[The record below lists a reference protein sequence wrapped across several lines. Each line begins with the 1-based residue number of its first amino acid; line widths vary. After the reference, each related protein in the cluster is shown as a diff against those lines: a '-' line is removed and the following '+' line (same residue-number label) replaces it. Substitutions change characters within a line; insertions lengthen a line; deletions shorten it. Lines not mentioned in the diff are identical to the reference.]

1 MPFLDLENNMIGGTP
16 GSAGPTSGIGANFGA
31 AFDDQA
37 RNNSQ
42 FAAEATLEEVYG
54 ENQSRVSAM
63 TGEALSAYTLPVY
76 LAAARR
82 VTGGAEPKRED
93 VTPVFWSQ
101 WEDFQKREAQLAEL
115 KLAHPEVMT
124 FADVLTEARKRAGD
138 TETQADDLYERAGV
152 GGKVAAFVGR
162 MAGSFTWRD
171 PMNLGTL
178 GLGGFGRNFGLRVA
192 TEAGANSTVE
202 AINQFYGVEEGRKLL
217 GLRDANPWESIAAAG
232 AGAAVLRGA
241 AEGVGPA
248 FRAAEARISPARA
261 RARVVAD
268 TINQGVDSPE
278 FARAI
283 ATGRFSDADVLAR
296 LDGMPQTPTVRAARS
311 AVEDDLDL
319 RGSNPYGDGHEA
331 AVLHER
337 KLENAIRAL
346 NGDDLR
352 SSTAIGRVIDM
363 AGGARITVDDFDAMR
378 GAEIERA
385 ARLEAPDAFRAL
397 DEADAKVRDLDARIA
412 ELSDAIREP
421 SVGEAVSMVD
431 PETGGRIRAIEDEL
445 EQPIS
450 APRRKALEAELETV
464 IANAPIAAA
473 ERVVNDTRIGP
484 TKQIQF
490 LENSRRAARRAYRS
504 ARRNVEAAMQR
515 SAGRIEAQARL
526 GGRLA
531 RQQMRD
537 VAIAAE
543 TSGLRG
549 MSIPQ
554 SLYPVREVME
564 TMRRLVD
571 EFDGKASDI
580 ARSIVERN
588 ARAPEGGG
596 GAPVSQQHGPFG
608 PMFTE
613 YRHDAAGAIKRL
625 SEEKNGEAIG
635 ALHHPDVGDIDL
647 VWGQEGTG
655 KSDGYGLAKIV
666 RWHPEV
672 LNDLQG
678 ILSGMKV
685 RSRSTNRVRLESQ
698 DYEGAVRLAWDGQDK
713 RWLLTAYQKDDVKGG
728 GAPTTNMSAKF
739 QADAS
744 PPDHPSDTIVDRIIE
759 NFHKS
764 EIARTAGETVGNTG
778 MDIGLDE
785 LVDGDLRIP
794 IGVIGDDGRMVPQVM
809 TVREIL
815 ADMAEDQKLA
825 EAMRVC
831 SL

>member
-1 MPFLDLENNMIGGTP
+1 MPFLNLENNMIGGVP
-16 GSAGPTSGIGANFGA
+16 GSAGPTSGIGENFSA
-31 AFDDQA
+31 AFDDQS

-42 FAAEATLEEVYG
+42 FAAEAALEEVYG
-54 ENQSRVSAM
+54 ENQSRASAL
-63 TGEALSAYTLPVY
+63 TGDALSAYTLPVY

-101 WEDFQKREAQLAEL
+101 WEDFQKKEARLTEL
-115 KLAHPEVMT
+115 KRDHPEIMT

-138 TETQADDLYERAGV
+138 TETRADDLYERAGA
-152 GGKVAAFVGR
+152 GGAVAAFVGR

-178 GLGGFGRNFGLRVA
+178 GLGGFGKNFALRVA
-192 TEAGANSTVE
+192 TEAGANSAIE
-202 AINQFYGVEEGRKLL
+202 AVNQFFGVEEGRKLL
-217 GLRDANPWESIAAAG
+217 GLRDTNPWESIAAAG

-268 TINQGVDSPE
+268 AINRGIDSPE

-311 AVEDDLDL
+311 AVEDDIDL
-319 RGSNPYGDGHEA
+319 KGSNPYGDGHEA
-331 AVLHER
+331 AALHER
-337 KLENAIRAL
+337 KLEEAIRAL

-352 SSTAIGRVIDM
+352 SSTAIGRVIDTTEVP
-363 AGGARITVDDFDAMR
+363 RITVDDFDAMR

-397 DEADAKVRDLDARIA
+397 DEADARVRDLDAQIA
-412 ELSDAIREP
+412 ELSDSIREP
-421 SVGEAVSMVD
+421 SVGEAVGMVD
-431 PETGGRIRAIEDEL
+431 PETGGRIRAIEVEL
-445 EQPIS
+445 EQPITAS
-450 APRRKALEAELETV
+450 RRRTLEAELETV
-464 IANAPIAAA
+464 VANAPIAEA
-473 ERVVNDTRIGP
+473 ERIVNDTRIGP
-484 TKQIQF
+484 KKQIQS
-490 LENSRRAARRAYRS
+490 LENSRRAARKTYRS

-526 GGRLA
+526 SGRLA

-537 VAIAAE
+537 VAIDAE
-543 TSGLRG
+543 KSGLRG
-549 MSIPQ
+549 MSVPQ
-554 SLYPVREVME
+554 SLYPAREVME
-564 TMRRLVD
+564 AMRRLVD
-571 EFDGKASDI
+571 EFDGKAHDVVS
-580 ARSIVERN
+580 SIVERN
-588 ARAPEGGG
+588 AR
-596 GAPVSQQHGPFG
+596 
-608 PMFTE
+608 T
-613 YRHDAAGAIKRL
+613 L
-625 SEEKNGEAIG
+625 GEA
-635 ALHHPDVGDIDL
+635 GD
-647 VWGQEGTG
+647 
-655 KSDGYGLAKIV
+655 A
-666 RWHPEV
+666 
-672 LNDLQG
+672 
-678 ILSGMKV
+678 
-685 RSRSTNRVRLESQ
+685 
-698 DYEGAVRLAWDGQDK
+698 
-713 RWLLTAYQKDDVKGG
+713 
-728 GAPTTNMSAKF
+728 
-739 QADAS
+739 
-744 PPDHPSDTIVDRIIE
+744 
-759 NFHKS
+759 
-764 EIARTAGETVGNTG
+764 AGETVGNTG

-831 SL
+831 LL